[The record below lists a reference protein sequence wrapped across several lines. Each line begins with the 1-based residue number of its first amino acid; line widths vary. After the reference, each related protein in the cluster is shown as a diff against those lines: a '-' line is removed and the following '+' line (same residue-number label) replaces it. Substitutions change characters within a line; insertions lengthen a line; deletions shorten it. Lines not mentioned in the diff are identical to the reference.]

1 MIRLT
6 LKEDKNRIEKNFR
19 EEYASGELKG
29 NETNSNY
36 IEFRYLM
43 KYHNVKIIVD
53 GEVYG
58 LDRVG
63 KLSKILPNIETIRT
77 VCSKLRKELKL
88 KLDIE
93 SQQEF
98 KEVMGRDDN
107 VGNS

>member
-1 MIRLT
+1 VIRLT
-6 LKEDKNRIEKNFR
+6 LKEDKKVIENNFR
-19 EEYASGELKG
+19 EEYATGELIG

-36 IEFRYLM
+36 VELRYLM

-63 KLSKILPNIETIRT
+63 KLAKILPNIETIRT
-77 VCSKLRKELKL
+77 VCSKLRSELKL
-88 KLDIE
+88 EKDIA

-98 KEVMGRDDN
+98 KEVMGKN
-107 VGNS
+107 E